1 MATPEVI
8 VDATTPLDAA
18 NLNKFVSAEGKLS
31 VKVWYAHVRYTGTIW
46 EVDASVD
53 SAGLV
58 SGSLAWDTDHVELTL
73 TGFTTGPLPQVT
85 PGAVGAY
92 PDHKAVVESNTIV
105 SIYFYDASDTPI
117 TTEAAAM
124 DAHVLL
130 IGV

>member
-8 VDATTPLDAA
+8 TDAVTPLDAA
-18 NLNKFVSAEGKLS
+18 NLNLFVSAEGKLS
-31 VKVWYAHVRYTGTIW
+31 VKVWYAHVRYTGSVW

-53 SAGLV
+53 AAGLV

-73 TGFTTGPLPQVT
+73 TGFTVGPLPQTT
-85 PGAVGAY
+85 PGATAAY
-92 PDHKAVVESNTIV
+92 PGHKVVVESATTI
-105 SIYFYDASDTPI
+105 SIYFYDAADVLI

-130 IGV
+130 IGA